1 MHAIHQHHHH
11 QALAL
16 QPRVCVQIQNT
27 DSENPFSPDK
37 FIYDAAEWIFLLK
50 YPVNLLLHFIGIY
63 IQYNQIRMLCA
74 RCDTIVLK
82 QCFLLLFL
90 FFVSSLYTDFNVI
103 IYGFHLLE
111 SSLLALSINIS
122 FRNKILTRF
131 EN

>member
-63 IQYNQIRMLCA
+63 NITRSECCV
-74 RCDTIVLK
+74 RD
-82 QCFLLLFL
+82 
-90 FFVSSLYTDFNVI
+90 VI
-103 IYGFHLLE
+103 ILF
-111 SSLLALSINIS
+111 
-122 FRNKILTRF
+122 
-131 EN
+131 